1 MLIRRIA
8 DDLVYLGGID
18 RRLER
23 FENLFALPRGV
34 SYNSY
39 LLLDDQTVLLNTVDS
54 SVAAGFVDDVARE
67 LGGRELDY
75 LVVNH
80 VEPDHIGAINETLA
94 RFPRCELVISRKGL
108 EILHQ
113 FFRRHDYADTRVQTV
128 GDGDVLPTG
137 RHRLRF
143 LTAPNV
149 HWPEVTVCFDP
160 TDGVVFSADAF
171 GSFGAPEGH
180 IFADQVDYTPR
191 WLSETRRYY
200 ANVVGRF
207 GPQMTRLLGKI
218 DELDVRMICP
228 LHGLIFRTPETVAYA
243 IERHRRWAS
252 YTPEQPGV
260 VLVYGTMY
268 NHSALLADELAL
280 RLAEAGVEHLRIHDL
295 AKSDWSHIVG
305 DCFRFSNAVF
315 VCTTYNTELHPKMDA
330 FLRELI
336 ATGWDNRGV
345 TVVGNVSWGG
355 HGARIAGEII
365 AKAKNITMVGAPFT
379 IKSSLDDG
387 QDADLRA
394 LAADIAA
401 SLPDCGPAP
410 SLMARPAEAAPTLDA

>member
-1 MLIRRIA
+1 MLIRHIT
-8 DDLVYLGGID
+8 DDLVFLGGID

-39 LLLDDQTVLLNTVDS
+39 LLLDQQTVLFNTVDS
-54 SVAAGFVDDVARE
+54 SVAAGFVDDVARV
-67 LGGRELDY
+67 LAGRDLDY

-80 VEPDHIGAINETLA
+80 VEPDHIAAINETLA

-137 RHRLRF
+137 RHRLKF

-149 HWPEVTVCFDP
+149 HWPEVTVCFDEV
-160 TDGVVFSADAF
+160 DGILFSADAF

-180 IFADQVDYTPR
+180 IFADRVDYTPR

-200 ANVVGRF
+200 ANVIGRF
-207 GPQMTRLLGKI
+207 GPQMLRLLGKVA
-218 DELDVRMICP
+218 ELDVRMICP
-228 LHGLIFRTPETVAYA
+228 LHGLIFRTPETIAHV

-252 YTPEQPGV
+252 YLPEQPGV

-268 NHSALLADELAL
+268 NHSALLADELAMK
-280 RLAEAGVEHLRIHDL
+280 LAEGGVEHLRVHDL
-295 AKSDWSHIVG
+295 ATSDWSHIVS

-315 VCTTYNTELHPKMDA
+315 ICTTYNTELHPKLDA
-330 FLRELI
+330 FLRELMSS
-336 ATGWDNRGV
+336 GWDNRGV
-345 TVVGNVSWGG
+345 TVIGNVSWGG
-355 HGARIAGEII
+355 HGARIATEIL
-365 AKAKNITMVGAPFT
+365 ARGKNLTTVGDAFA
-379 IKSSLDDG
+379 IKSSLADE
-387 QDADLRA
+387 QDADLQA
-394 LAADIAA
+394 LADAIRA
-401 SLPDCGPAP
+401 SLPP
-410 SLMARPAEAAPTLDA
+410 E